1 MLLDRLDKY
10 ISEVEKHDKVW
21 TGIITSGIELN
32 EVMKMSEEKRNEILH
47 LLDDKM
53 INKIKKLEEG
63 GLI

>member
-21 TGIITSGIELN
+21 SGIITSGIELS
-32 EVMKMSEEKRNEILH
+32 EVMKMSEQERNKILH
-47 LLDDKM
+47 LLDEEM